1 MAAVSIIRPP
11 LCGDPAHEVPRA
23 QWPLLLRERQRFCR
37 DVMPSDCSLLL
48 FFVEDGARSD
58 WLGFGSRASYL
69 KDGLGLDP
77 EMVGLAL
84 RGLKLTRPDYV
95 IGMDQAV
102 LLGRHGGDRRSEE
115 AVNDQGDN
123 VTLKER
129 GNARSYIMARLD
141 RDRPDL
147 LERVV
152 AGDLSANAAAIEAG
166 FKKKPTS
173 LDVLIAAW
181 RKASAEERAAFLR
194 EIGH

>member
-58 WLGFGSRASYL
+58 WLGFGSRAAYL

-84 RGLKLTRPDYV
+84 RGLELTRPDYV

-102 LLGRHGGDRRSEE
+102 LLGKHGRPKKGEE
-115 AVNDQGDN
+115 KADN
-123 VTLKER
+123 VSFSNF
-129 GNARSYIMARLD
+129 GNSRAYILARLD

-147 LERVV
+147 ADKVV
-152 AGDLSANAAAIEAG
+152 AGELSANAAAIEAG
-166 FKKKPTS
+166 FKKKPS
-173 LDVLIAAW
+173 PLDALTAAW